1 MRDIYD
7 VIVAPVVTEKA
18 TEAQA
23 EGNVFTF
30 LVHPQ
35 ANKAQIAQAIE
46 SAWDVVVE
54 DVRTSR
60 YRPKGRRGLM
70 GRFNRRAQV
79 GRPGPMKK
87 AMVRLADGDHIEFY
101 EVG

>member
-1 MRDIYD
+1 MRDMYD

-18 TEAQA
+18 TDAQA
-23 EGNVFTF
+23 EQNVFTF

-35 ANKAQIAQAIE
+35 ANKAQIAHAIE
-46 SAWDVVVE
+46 SAWDVEVE
-54 DVRTSR
+54 DVRTST

-70 GRFNRRAQV
+70 GRFNRRARV
-79 GRPGPMKK
+79 GRPGPLKK
-87 AMVRLADGDHIEFY
+87 AMVRLAEGDHIEFY